1 MTGAPNRIP
10 ALAAFLL
17 VFLAAASARAE
28 EDGIKVG
35 EGRLHVYL
43 ALEGRYDT
51 FATVNAA
58 GDTVPDFSLSIE
70 PGLNLNVPGT
80 TVGLQLDAEIQ
91 ELLYLNNVGLN
102 RLLANANLLIDFFK
116 GGPFEL
122 KVQDIFIR
130 ANNTYLSALPYAIIS
145 DYNDASLV
153 TPIRPG
159 GGALVIEPGY
169 HFIYNHFEP
178 FAGTVPANCGEN
190 PGCNPNNAG
199 FLDYYLQ
206 RVLLDLRLKFL
217 PKTQAILSGEFD
229 SVSYINQGNT
239 PNQPD
244 SNAPMDLMSI
254 TVGAA
259 GLITTNVE
267 AAIKVGYAQ
276 TFIANEAFMAIPAL
290 ATAGNQY
297 TVVGQALIGYLIGD
311 TGSIRLGFNRSLQA
325 VPSSLSYSTSNQ
337 FYFTSK
343 VTLSG
348 KWLLHFNAGY
358 ALINYPLNSQ
368 AMPSRTDQIFS
379 IDLGPEYEVTRWFRV
394 ALDYNL
400 SSYGSDDPSFNIY
413 ADAKPIFGPA
423 GYTDNQFYIK
433 LTFVY

>member
-17 VFLAAASARAE
+17 VLLAAASARAE

-91 ELLYLNNVGLN
+91 ELLYLNNAGLD

-122 KVQDIFIR
+122 KLQDIFIR
-130 ANNTYLSALPYAIIS
+130 ANNTYLSVLPYAIIS

-178 FAGTVPANCGEN
+178 FAGTVPNGCGEN

-229 SVSYINQGNT
+229 SMNYINQATTQT
-239 PNQPD
+239 P
-244 SNAPMDLMSI
+244 NAPMDLMSI

-267 AAIKVGYAQ
+267 AAVKVGYAQ
-276 TFIANEAFMAIPAL
+276 TFIANEAFVVLPTL

-311 TGSIRLGFNRSLQA
+311 IGSIRLGFNRSLQA
-325 VPSSLSYSTSNQ
+325 VPSALSYSTSNQ
-337 FYFTSK
+337 FYLTSK
-343 VTLSG
+343 ITLSG
-348 KWLLHFNAGY
+348 RWLLHFNMGY
-358 ALINYPLNSQ
+358 ALINYPLNAE
-368 AMPSRTDQIFS
+368 AMPSRTDQIFG

-400 SSYGSDDPSFNIY
+400 SSDGSDDPSFDIY
-413 ADAKPIFGPA
+413 ANAKPIFGPL
-423 GYTDNQFYIK
+423 GYTDNQFYVK
-433 LTFVY
+433 LTFIY